1 LNNYQF
7 VFYLDKIY
15 TFVLEILLYLN
26 RKPQTLKDL
35 TAIPKEKYSISK
47 ESMSRRLNFL
57 EVAKLIY
64 KVDYYT
70 YATSDLGK
78 SVLSSLNIESTL
90 ISDNIENHKN
100 NNDMNSDYSTQ
111 TDSIDSLIIE
121 LRQAA
126 SDSTSPSR
134 FEKVINEC
142 FINLG

>member
-1 LNNYQF
+1 
-7 VFYLDKIY
+7 
-15 TFVLEILLYLN
+15 
-26 RKPQTLKDL
+26 
-35 TAIPKEKYSISK
+35 EKYSINK
-47 ESMSRRLNFL
+47 ESMSKRLNFL
-57 EVAKLIY
+57 EAAKLIY
-64 KVDYYT
+64 KVDYHT

-90 ISDNIENHKN
+90 ISDNIENQKN
-100 NNDMNSDYSTQ
+100 NNDMNSDYYTQ

-142 FINLG
+142 FINLGYESKWLGKPGETDVLA

>member
-1 LNNYQF
+1 
-7 VFYLDKIY
+7 
-15 TFVLEILLYLN
+15 
-26 RKPQTLKDL
+26 
-35 TAIPKEKYSISK
+35 
-47 ESMSRRLNFL
+47 
-57 EVAKLIY
+57 
-64 KVDYYT
+64 
-70 YATSDLGK
+70 
-78 SVLSSLNIESTL
+78 

-142 FINLG
+142 FINLGYESKWLGKPGETDVLAQTKTAPVSQYKLIIDAKSTSSPTISNSLLDFDTLKEHKKKHDADYIVVVGIKFGQERVV